1 MGSFG
6 YGGGCSLTIGK
17 HGYMNDKLITALLA
31 IVLALGGWSLQRS
44 FSLSQDMVV
53 IKMKIEVIQN
63 EISNFKTLKSK
74 KKNKRKKK
82 QDE

>member
-1 MGSFG
+1 
-6 YGGGCSLTIGK
+6 
-17 HGYMNDKLITALLA
+17 MNDKLITALLA

-63 EISNFKTLKSK
+63 EISNFKDLKGK
-74 KKNKRKKK
+74 KKSKRKKK
-82 QDE
+82 QND

>member
-1 MGSFG
+1 M
-6 YGGGCSLTIGK
+6 
-17 HGYMNDKLITALLA
+17 MNDKLITALLA

-63 EISNFKTLKSK
+63 EISNFKNFKGK
-74 KKNKRKKK
+74 KPRKKK
-82 QDE
+82 KKSGD

>member
-1 MGSFG
+1 
-6 YGGGCSLTIGK
+6 
-17 HGYMNDKLITALLA
+17 MNDKLITALLA

-63 EISNFKTLKSK
+63 EISNFKNFKGK
-74 KKNKRKKK
+74 KKGKRKKK
-82 QDE
+82 QHD

>member
-1 MGSFG
+1 
-6 YGGGCSLTIGK
+6 
-17 HGYMNDKLITALLA
+17 MNDKLITALLA

-63 EISNFKTLKSK
+63 EISNFKNFKGK
-74 KKNKRKKK
+74 KPRKKK
-82 QDE
+82 KKQNN

>member
-1 MGSFG
+1 
-6 YGGGCSLTIGK
+6 
-17 HGYMNDKLITALLA
+17 MNDKLITALLA

-63 EISNFKTLKSK
+63 EISNFKNLKSK
-74 KKNKRKKK
+74 KQRKKK
-82 QDE
+82 KKQSD

>member
-1 MGSFG
+1 
-6 YGGGCSLTIGK
+6 
-17 HGYMNDKLITALLA
+17 MNDKLITALLA

-63 EISNFKTLKSK
+63 EIQNFKALKG
-74 KKNKRKKK
+74 KKNRKKK
-82 QDE
+82 KGQGN

>member
-1 MGSFG
+1 
-6 YGGGCSLTIGK
+6 
-17 HGYMNDKLITALLA
+17 MNDKLITALLA

-63 EISNFKTLKSK
+63 EISNFKDSK
-74 KKNKRKKK
+74 GKKNRKKK
-82 QDE
+82 KKQGN

>member
-1 MGSFG
+1 
-6 YGGGCSLTIGK
+6 
-17 HGYMNDKLITALLA
+17 MNDKLITALLA

-63 EISNFKTLKSK
+63 EISNFKNSK
-74 KKNKRKKK
+74 GKKLRKKK
-82 QDE
+82 KKSDD

>member
-1 MGSFG
+1 
-6 YGGGCSLTIGK
+6 
-17 HGYMNDKLITALLA
+17 MNDKLITALLA

-63 EISNFKTLKSK
+63 EIQNFKDLKGKKKSK
-74 KKNKRKKK
+74 RKNK
-82 QDE
+82 QND

>member
-1 MGSFG
+1 
-6 YGGGCSLTIGK
+6 
-17 HGYMNDKLITALLA
+17 MNDKLITALLA

-63 EISNFKTLKSK
+63 EIQNFKNLKG
-74 KKNKRKKK
+74 KKNRKKK
-82 QDE
+82 KKQNN

>member
-1 MGSFG
+1 
-6 YGGGCSLTIGK
+6 
-17 HGYMNDKLITALLA
+17 MNDKLITALLA

-63 EISNFKTLKSK
+63 EIQSFKNLKGK
-74 KKNKRKKK
+74 KKGKRKKK
-82 QDE
+82 QSD

>member
-1 MGSFG
+1 
-6 YGGGCSLTIGK
+6 
-17 HGYMNDKLITALLA
+17 MNDKLITALLA

-63 EISNFKTLKSK
+63 EISNFKDLKSK
-74 KKNKRKKK
+74 KSRKKK
-82 QDE
+82 KKQGD

>member
-1 MGSFG
+1 
-6 YGGGCSLTIGK
+6 
-17 HGYMNDKLITALLA
+17 MNDKLITALLA

-63 EISNFKTLKSK
+63 EIQNFKNLKGK
-74 KKNKRKKK
+74 KSRKKK
-82 QDE
+82 KKSGD

>member
-1 MGSFG
+1 
-6 YGGGCSLTIGK
+6 
-17 HGYMNDKLITALLA
+17 MNDKLITALLA

-63 EISNFKTLKSK
+63 EIQNFKALKGK

-82 QDE
+82 QDD

>member
-1 MGSFG
+1 
-6 YGGGCSLTIGK
+6 
-17 HGYMNDKLITALLA
+17 MNDKLITALLA

-63 EISNFKTLKSK
+63 EISNFKNFKGK
-74 KKNKRKKK
+74 KTRKKK
-82 QDE
+82 KKQTD

>member
-1 MGSFG
+1 
-6 YGGGCSLTIGK
+6 
-17 HGYMNDKLITALLA
+17 MNDKLITALLA

-63 EISNFKTLKSK
+63 EIQNFKAFKG
-74 KKNKRKKK
+74 KKNRKKK
-82 QDE
+82 KGQGN

>member
-1 MGSFG
+1 
-6 YGGGCSLTIGK
+6 
-17 HGYMNDKLITALLA
+17 MNDKLITALLA

-63 EISNFKTLKSK
+63 EIQNFKNLKGK
-74 KKNKRKKK
+74 KKGKRKKK
-82 QDE
+82 QND

>member
-1 MGSFG
+1 V
-6 YGGGCSLTIGK
+6 
-17 HGYMNDKLITALLA
+17 NDKLITALLA

-63 EISNFKTLKSK
+63 EISKFKDFKGK
-74 KKNKRKKK
+74 KTRKKK
-82 QDE
+82 KKQTYNHRGY